1 MCVCVGGRECVAITS
16 GTNTRLR
23 PALSVYNGSDQS
35 RLSVQP
41 VSGPAVWSY
50 INYRQAVR
58 MCVCVFQVN
67 NPEPNKA

>member
-1 MCVCVGGRECVAITS
+1 MVITS
-16 GTNTRLR
+16 GPSTRLR
-23 PALSVYNGSDQS
+23 PALSVYNGWDQS

-58 MCVCVFQVN
+58 KCVCVCVVLCFPSQ
-67 NPEPNKA
+67 

>member
-1 MCVCVGGRECVAITS
+1 MAITS

-23 PALSVYNGSDQS
+23 PTLSVYNGSDQS
-35 RLSVQP
+35 GLSVQP

-67 NPEPNKA
+67 NPELNKA

>member
-1 MCVCVGGRECVAITS
+1 MCVCVGGRECVAITF

-50 INYRQAVR
+50 INYRLPVR

-67 NPEPNKA
+67 NSEPNKA